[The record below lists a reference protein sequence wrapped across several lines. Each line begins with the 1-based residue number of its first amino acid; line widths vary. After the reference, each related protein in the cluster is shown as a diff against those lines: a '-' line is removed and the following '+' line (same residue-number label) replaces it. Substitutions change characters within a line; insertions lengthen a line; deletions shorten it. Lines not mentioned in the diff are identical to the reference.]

1 MLTLRKN
8 IQIGILQL
16 IFLMTIGNVIAQEE
30 PKIIEIIQAGGSTQ
44 DQFNFPGANILIKK
58 EGVRVHLLHEGA
70 LIKSDISYF
79 YPKQNFFKANGE
91 IVFTQGDS
99 LRMTCDKIEYN
110 GTSKMA
116 KAWGNVVLERP
127 DMNLKTD
134 TLYLDRSNSKAFY
147 NSFGTIVDE
156 KRKLTSIRGIYFMD
170 EKKYR
175 FISRVKID
183 DPEYELKSQRL
194 DYYTETDKAFFYGK
208 TTIVGEEYDIYCE
221 KGAYDTQSQKGNFQ
235 ENAVIF
241 YNNKE
246 IRGDSLYFENEKNYA
261 AATNNVSI
269 IDTLNKSV
277 INGHYGEIFKA
288 KDSAIITRR
297 AMAINIIDLDSL
309 YIHADTLIA
318 TGPQEK
324 KILRGYYDVRIFKT
338 DLRGKSDSLHLDQST
353 GLIKL
358 LKLPLNRK
366 EEQIFTASQ
375 KNAKNP
381 VLWFGKS
388 QMSGDKIFLTSDM
401 KTKKL
406 DSLKIVGNSWIIEK
420 DSISDTGFNQI
431 KGGILDG
438 AFEEGKLREIE
449 VSKNTE
455 VIYYMYSDED
465 NELIGIDKTTCSRL
479 KMVTANNQIED
490 ITFFVSPDGDLY
502 PDKDLPSNERKLEG
516 FIWREEER
524 PKSILDLFSEED
536 NQFQPTEIQE
546 MSIPEGFLEKETD

>member
-1 MLTLRKN
+1 MRKH

-16 IFLMTIGNVIAQEE
+16 VFLFAIGKVVAQEE
-30 PKIIEIIQAGGSTQ
+30 PKIIKIIQAGGSTQ
-44 DQFNFPGANILIKK
+44 DQFNFPGANILVKK
-58 EGVRVHLLHEGA
+58 EGIRVHLFHEGA
-70 LIKSDISYF
+70 LIKSDVSYF
-79 YPKQNFFKANGE
+79 YPKENFFRANGDV
-91 IVFTQGDS
+91 IFTQGDS
-99 LRMTCDKIEYN
+99 LKMTCDQIEYD
-110 GTSKMA
+110 GTSKLA
-116 KAWGNVVLERP
+116 KAWGKVVLERP

-134 TLYLDRSNSKAFY
+134 TLFLDRANSKAFY
-147 NSFGTIVDE
+147 NSFGTIEDE
-156 KRKLTSIRGIYFMD
+156 KRKLTSIRGIYFID

-183 DPEYELKSQRL
+183 DPEYLLNSQRL
-194 DYYTETDKAFFYGK
+194 DYYTESDKAFFYGK

-221 KGAYDTQSQKGNFQ
+221 KGAYDTQLQRGNFQ

-241 YNNKE
+241 YDNKE

-261 AATNNVSI
+261 AATNNISV

-297 AMAINIIDLDSL
+297 ALAVNIIDQDSL

-318 TGPQEK
+318 TGPTEK

-358 LKLPLNRK
+358 LKLPLSRK
-366 EEQIFTASQ
+366 EKQILTASQ
-375 KNAKNP
+375 KNKKNP
-381 VLWFGKS
+381 ILWFGRS

-401 KTKKL
+401 ETKKL
-406 DSLKIVGNSWIIEK
+406 DSLKIIGNSWIIER

-431 KGGILDG
+431 KGGVLDG
-438 AFEEGKLREIE
+438 LFKEGELREID

-455 VIYYMYSDED
+455 VVYYMYSDED

-479 KMVTANNQIED
+479 KMVTRENQIED
-490 ITFFVSPDGDLY
+490 ITFFVSPDGNLF
-502 PDKDLPSNERKLEG
+502 PDKDLPLNERKLEG
-516 FIWREEER
+516 FIWREDER
-524 PKSILDLFSEED
+524 PNTIQELFSKED
-536 NQFQPTEIQE
+536 NQFQPTEIRE
-546 MSIPEGFLEKETD
+546 VSIPEDFLQKIDE

>member
-1 MLTLRKN
+1 MRKH

-16 IFLMTIGNVIAQEE
+16 VFLFAIGKAVAQEE
-30 PKIIEIIQAGGSTQ
+30 PKIIKIIQAGGSTQ
-44 DQFNFPGANILIKK
+44 DQFNFPGANILVKK
-58 EGVRVHLLHEGA
+58 EGIRVHLFHEGA
-70 LIKSDISYF
+70 LIKSDVSYF
-79 YPKQNFFKANGE
+79 YPKENFFRANGDV
-91 IVFTQGDS
+91 IFTQGDS
-99 LRMTCDKIEYN
+99 LKMTCDQIEYD
-110 GTSKMA
+110 GTSKLA
-116 KAWGNVVLERP
+116 KAWGKVVLERP

-134 TLYLDRSNSKAFY
+134 TLFLDRANSKAFY
-147 NSFGTIVDE
+147 NSFGTIEDE
-156 KRKLTSIRGIYFMD
+156 KRKLTSIRGIYFMY

-183 DPEYELKSQRL
+183 DPEYLLNSQRL
-194 DYYTETDKAFFYGK
+194 DYYTESDKAFFYGK

-221 KGAYDTQSQKGNFQ
+221 KGAYDTQLQRGNFQ

-241 YNNKE
+241 YDNKE

-261 AATNNVSI
+261 AATNNISV

-297 AMAINIIDLDSL
+297 GLAVNIIDQDSL

-318 TGPQEK
+318 TGPTEK

-358 LKLPLNRK
+358 LKLPLSRK
-366 EEQIFTASQ
+366 ENQILTASQ
-375 KNAKNP
+375 KNKKNP
-381 VLWFGKS
+381 ILWFGRS
-388 QMSGDKIFLTSDM
+388 QMSGDKIFLTSNM
-401 KTKKL
+401 ETKKL
-406 DSLKIVGNSWIIEK
+406 DSLKIIGNSWIIER

-431 KGGILDG
+431 KGGVLDG
-438 AFEEGKLREIE
+438 LFKEGELREID

-455 VIYYMYSDED
+455 VVYYMYSDED

-479 KMVTANNQIED
+479 KMVTRENQIED
-490 ITFFVSPDGDLY
+490 ITFFVSPDGNLF
-502 PDKDLPSNERKLEG
+502 PDKDLPLNERKLEG
-516 FIWREEER
+516 FIWREDER
-524 PKSILDLFSEED
+524 PNTIQELFSKED
-536 NQFQPTEIQE
+536 NQFQPTEIKE
-546 MSIPEGFLEKETD
+546 VSIPEDFLQKIDE

>member
-1 MLTLRKN
+1 MRKH
-8 IQIGILQL
+8 IQIGILQ
-16 IFLMTIGNVIAQEE
+16 IVFLFAIGEGVAQEE
-30 PKIIEIIQAGGSTQ
+30 PKIIKIIQAGGSNQ
-44 DQFNFPGANILIKK
+44 DQFNFPGANILVKK
-58 EGVRVHLLHEGA
+58 EGIRVHLFHEGA

-79 YPKQNFFKANGE
+79 YPKENFFRANGE
-91 IVFTQGDS
+91 VIFTQGDT
-99 LRMTCDKIEYN
+99 LKMTCDEIEYD
-110 GTSKMA
+110 GTSKLA
-116 KAWGNVVLERP
+116 KAWGKVILERP

-134 TLYLDRSNSKAFY
+134 TLYLDRANSKAFY
-147 NSFGTIVDE
+147 NSFGTILDE
-156 KRKLTSIRGIYFMD
+156 KRKLTSIKGIYFMG

-183 DPEYELKSQRL
+183 DPEYLLNSQRL
-194 DYYTETDKAFFYGK
+194 DYYTESDKAFFYGK
-208 TTIVGEEYDIYCE
+208 TTIIGEEYDIYCE
-221 KGAYDTQSQKGNFQ
+221 KGAYDTQLQRGNFQ

-261 AATNNVSI
+261 AATNNISV

-297 AMAINIIDLDSL
+297 ALAINIIDQDSL

-318 TGPQEK
+318 TGPTEK

-358 LKLPLNRK
+358 LKLPLSRK
-366 EEQIFTASQ
+366 ENQILTASQ
-375 KNAKNP
+375 KNKKNP
-381 VLWFGKS
+381 ILWFGKS

-401 KTKKL
+401 QTKKL
-406 DSLKIVGNSWIIEK
+406 DSLKIIGNSWIIER

-431 KGGILDG
+431 KGGVLDG
-438 AFEEGKLREIE
+438 LFKEGELREID

-479 KMVTANNQIED
+479 KMVTKENQIED
-490 ITFFVSPDGDLY
+490 ITFFVSPDGNLF
-502 PDKDLPSNERKLEG
+502 PDKDLPLNERKLEG
-516 FIWREEER
+516 FIWREDER
-524 PKSILDLFSEED
+524 PNDIRELFSKED
-536 NQFQPTEIQE
+536 NQFQATEIRKVGV
-546 MSIPEGFLEKETD
+546 PEGFLQKNEE

>member
-1 MLTLRKN
+1 MRKH

-16 IFLMTIGNVIAQEE
+16 VLLFAIGKAVAQEE
-30 PKIIEIIQAGGSTQ
+30 PKIIKIIQAGGSTQ
-44 DQFNFPGANILIKK
+44 DQFNFPGANILVKK
-58 EGVRVHLLHEGA
+58 EGIRVHLFHEGA
-70 LIKSDISYF
+70 LIKSDVSYF
-79 YPKQNFFKANGE
+79 YPKENFFRANGDV
-91 IVFTQGDS
+91 IFTQGDS
-99 LRMTCDKIEYN
+99 LKMTCDQIEYD
-110 GTSKMA
+110 GTSKLA
-116 KAWGNVVLERP
+116 KAWGKVVLERP

-134 TLYLDRSNSKAFY
+134 TLFLDRANSKAFY
-147 NSFGTIVDE
+147 NSFGTIEDE

-183 DPEYELKSQRL
+183 DPEYLLNSQRL
-194 DYYTETDKAFFYGK
+194 DYYTESDKAFFYGK

-221 KGAYDTQSQKGNFQ
+221 KGAYDTQLQRGNFQ

-241 YNNKE
+241 YDNKE

-261 AATNNVSI
+261 AATNNISV
-269 IDTLNKSV
+269 IDTLNKSI

-297 AMAINIIDLDSL
+297 ALAVNIIDQDSL

-318 TGPQEK
+318 TGPTEK

-358 LKLPLNRK
+358 LKLPLSRK
-366 EEQIFTASQ
+366 ENQILTASQ
-375 KNAKNP
+375 KNKKNP
-381 VLWFGKS
+381 ILWFGRS

-401 KTKKL
+401 ETKKL
-406 DSLKIVGNSWIIEK
+406 DSLKIIGNSWIIER

-431 KGGILDG
+431 KGGVLDG
-438 AFEEGKLREIE
+438 LFKEGELREID

-455 VIYYMYSDED
+455 VVYYMYSDED

-479 KMVTANNQIED
+479 KMVTRENQIED
-490 ITFFVSPDGDLY
+490 ITFFVSPDGNLF
-502 PDKDLPSNERKLEG
+502 PDKDLPLNERKLEG
-516 FIWREEER
+516 FIWREDER
-524 PKSILDLFSEED
+524 PNTIQELFSKED
-536 NQFQPTEIQE
+536 NQFQPTEIRE
-546 MSIPEGFLEKETD
+546 VSIPEDFLQKIDE

>member
-1 MLTLRKN
+1 MRKH

-16 IFLMTIGNVIAQEE
+16 VFLFAIGKAVAQEE
-30 PKIIEIIQAGGSTQ
+30 PKIIKIIQAGGSTQ
-44 DQFNFPGANILIKK
+44 DQFNFPGANILVKK
-58 EGVRVHLLHEGA
+58 EGIRVHLFHEGA
-70 LIKSDISYF
+70 LIKSDVSYF
-79 YPKQNFFKANGE
+79 YPKENFFRANGDV
-91 IVFTQGDS
+91 IFTQGDS
-99 LRMTCDKIEYN
+99 LKMTCDQIEYD
-110 GTSKMA
+110 GTSKLA
-116 KAWGNVVLERP
+116 KAWGKVVLERP

-134 TLYLDRSNSKAFY
+134 TLFLDRANSKAFY
-147 NSFGTIVDE
+147 NSFGTIEDE

-183 DPEYELKSQRL
+183 DPEYLLNSQRL
-194 DYYTETDKAFFYGK
+194 DYYTESDKAFFYGK

-221 KGAYDTQSQKGNFQ
+221 KGAYDTQLQRGNFQ

-241 YNNKE
+241 YDNKE

-261 AATNNVSI
+261 AATNNISV

-297 AMAINIIDLDSL
+297 ALAVNIIDQDSL

-318 TGPQEK
+318 TGPTEK

-358 LKLPLNRK
+358 LKLPLSRK
-366 EEQIFTASQ
+366 ENQILTASQ
-375 KNAKNP
+375 KNKKNP
-381 VLWFGKS
+381 ILWFGRS

-401 KTKKL
+401 ETKKL
-406 DSLKIVGNSWIIEK
+406 DSLKIIGNSWIIER

-431 KGGILDG
+431 KGGVLDG
-438 AFEEGKLREIE
+438 LFKEGELREID

-455 VIYYMYSDED
+455 VVYYMYSDED

-479 KMVTANNQIED
+479 KMVTRENQIED
-490 ITFFVSPDGDLY
+490 ITFFVSPDGNLF
-502 PDKDLPSNERKLEG
+502 PDKDLPHNERKLEG
-516 FIWREEER
+516 FIWREDER
-524 PKSILDLFSEED
+524 PNTIQELFSEED
-536 NQFQPTEIQE
+536 NQFQPTEIRE
-546 MSIPEGFLEKETD
+546 VSIPKDFLQKIDE

>member
-1 MLTLRKN
+1 MRKH

-16 IFLMTIGNVIAQEE
+16 VFLFAIGKAVAQEE
-30 PKIIEIIQAGGSTQ
+30 PKIIKIIQAGGSTQ
-44 DQFNFPGANILIKK
+44 DQFNFPGANILVKK
-58 EGVRVHLLHEGA
+58 EGIRVHLFHEGA
-70 LIKSDISYF
+70 LIKSDVSYF
-79 YPKQNFFKANGE
+79 YPKENFFRANGDV
-91 IVFTQGDS
+91 IFTQGDS
-99 LRMTCDKIEYN
+99 LKMTCDQIEYD
-110 GTSKMA
+110 GTSKLA
-116 KAWGNVVLERP
+116 KAWGKVVLERP

-134 TLYLDRSNSKAFY
+134 TLFLDRANSKAFY
-147 NSFGTIVDE
+147 NSFGTIEDE

-183 DPEYELKSQRL
+183 DPEYLLNSQRL
-194 DYYTETDKAFFYGK
+194 DYYTESDKAFFYGK

-221 KGAYDTQSQKGNFQ
+221 KGAYDTQLQRGNFQ

-241 YNNKE
+241 YDNKE

-261 AATNNVSI
+261 AATNNISV

-297 AMAINIIDLDSL
+297 ALAVNIIDKDSL

-318 TGPQEK
+318 TGPTEK

-358 LKLPLNRK
+358 LKLPLSRK
-366 EEQIFTASQ
+366 ENQILTASQ
-375 KNAKNP
+375 KNKKNP
-381 VLWFGKS
+381 ILWFGRS
-388 QMSGDKIFLTSDM
+388 QMSGDKIFLTSNM
-401 KTKKL
+401 ETKKL
-406 DSLKIVGNSWIIEK
+406 DSLKIIGNSWIIER

-431 KGGILDG
+431 KGGVLDG
-438 AFEEGKLREIE
+438 LFKEGELREID

-455 VIYYMYSDED
+455 VVYYMYSDED

-479 KMVTANNQIED
+479 KMVTRENQIED
-490 ITFFVSPDGDLY
+490 ITFFVSPDGNLF
-502 PDKDLPSNERKLEG
+502 PDKDLPLNERKLEG
-516 FIWREEER
+516 FIWREDER
-524 PKSILDLFSEED
+524 PNTIRELFSKED
-536 NQFQPTEIQE
+536 NQFQPTEIRE
-546 MSIPEGFLEKETD
+546 VSIPEDFLQKIDE

>member
-1 MLTLRKN
+1 MRKH

-16 IFLMTIGNVIAQEE
+16 VFLFAIGKAVAQEE
-30 PKIIEIIQAGGSTQ
+30 PKIIKIIQAGGSTQ
-44 DQFNFPGANILIKK
+44 DQFNFPGANILVKK
-58 EGVRVHLLHEGA
+58 EGIRVHLFHEGA
-70 LIKSDISYF
+70 LIKSDVSYF
-79 YPKQNFFKANGE
+79 YPKENFFRANGDV
-91 IVFTQGDS
+91 IFTQGDS
-99 LRMTCDKIEYN
+99 LKMTCDQIEYD
-110 GTSKMA
+110 GTSKLA
-116 KAWGNVVLERP
+116 KAWGKVVLERP

-134 TLYLDRSNSKAFY
+134 TLFLDRANSKAFY
-147 NSFGTIVDE
+147 NSFGTIEDE

-183 DPEYELKSQRL
+183 DPEYLLNSQRL
-194 DYYTETDKAFFYGK
+194 DYYTESDKAFFYGK

-221 KGAYDTQSQKGNFQ
+221 KGAYDTQLQRGNFQ

-241 YNNKE
+241 YDNKE

-261 AATNNVSI
+261 AATNNISV
-269 IDTLNKSV
+269 IDTLNKSI

-297 AMAINIIDLDSL
+297 ALAVNIIDQDSL

-318 TGPQEK
+318 TGPTEK

-358 LKLPLNRK
+358 LKLPLSRK
-366 EEQIFTASQ
+366 ENQILTASQ
-375 KNAKNP
+375 KNKKNP
-381 VLWFGKS
+381 ILWFGRS

-401 KTKKL
+401 ETKKL
-406 DSLKIVGNSWIIEK
+406 DSLKIIGNSWIIER

-431 KGGILDG
+431 KGGVLDG
-438 AFEEGKLREIE
+438 LFKEGELREID

-455 VIYYMYSDED
+455 VVYYMYSDED

-479 KMVTANNQIED
+479 KMVTRENQIED
-490 ITFFVSPDGDLY
+490 ITFFVSPDGNLF
-502 PDKDLPSNERKLEG
+502 PDKDLPLNERKLEG
-516 FIWREEER
+516 FIWREDER
-524 PKSILDLFSEED
+524 PNTIQELFSKED
-536 NQFQPTEIQE
+536 NQFQPTEIRE
-546 MSIPEGFLEKETD
+546 VSIPEDFLQKIDE

>member
-1 MLTLRKN
+1 MRKH

-16 IFLMTIGNVIAQEE
+16 VFLFAIGKAVAQEE
-30 PKIIEIIQAGGSTQ
+30 PKIIKIIQAGGSTQ
-44 DQFNFPGANILIKK
+44 DQFNFPGANILVKK
-58 EGVRVHLLHEGA
+58 EGIRVHLFHEGA
-70 LIKSDISYF
+70 LIKSDVSYF
-79 YPKQNFFKANGE
+79 YPKENFFRANGDV
-91 IVFTQGDS
+91 IFTQGDS
-99 LRMTCDKIEYN
+99 LKMTCDQIEYD
-110 GTSKMA
+110 GTSKLA
-116 KAWGNVVLERP
+116 KAWGKVVLERP

-134 TLYLDRSNSKAFY
+134 TLFLDRANSKAFY
-147 NSFGTIVDE
+147 NSFGTIEDE

-183 DPEYELKSQRL
+183 DPEYLLNSQRL
-194 DYYTETDKAFFYGK
+194 DYYTESDKAFFYGK

-221 KGAYDTQSQKGNFQ
+221 KGAYDTQLQRGNFQ

-241 YNNKE
+241 YDNKE

-261 AATNNVSI
+261 AATNNISV

-297 AMAINIIDLDSL
+297 GLAVNIIDQDSL

-318 TGPQEK
+318 TGPTEK

-358 LKLPLNRK
+358 LKLPLSRK
-366 EEQIFTASQ
+366 ENQILTASQ
-375 KNAKNP
+375 KNKKNP
-381 VLWFGKS
+381 ILWFGRS

-401 KTKKL
+401 ETKKL
-406 DSLKIVGNSWIIEK
+406 DSLKIIGNSWIIER

-431 KGGILDG
+431 KGGVLDG
-438 AFEEGKLREIE
+438 LFKEGELREID

-455 VIYYMYSDED
+455 VVYYMYSDED

-479 KMVTANNQIED
+479 KMVTRENQIED
-490 ITFFVSPDGDLY
+490 ITFFVSPDGNLF
-502 PDKDLPSNERKLEG
+502 PDKDLPLNERKLEG
-516 FIWREEER
+516 FIWREDER
-524 PKSILDLFSEED
+524 PNTIQELFSKED
-536 NQFQPTEIQE
+536 NQFQPTEIRE
-546 MSIPEGFLEKETD
+546 VSIPEDFLQKIDE